1 MATLNCRGF
10 GRKAD
15 LIFDRKRTTY
25 NIVFFQETLICDES
39 HIKSLACRW
48 SGPSYRSLAIGKQG
62 SVCALIHGLKRM
74 RPLRIIFFPLEKKRG
89 ADRWISALIGEDGS
103 IVSFSDDL
111 FHSLSS
117 FYSSLLK
124 SSPTDPVAQQ
134 ELLSNISSTLPPDQA
149 LE

>member
-48 SGPSYRSLAIGKQG
+48 SGP
-62 SVCALIHGLKRM
+62 
-74 RPLRIIFFPLEKKRG
+74 RG

-117 FYSSLLK
+117 FYSSLFK

>member
-1 MATLNCRGF
+1 MCSYSWVEEG
-10 GRKAD
+10 
-15 LIFDRKRTTY
+15 
-25 NIVFFQETLICDES
+25 ETSSD
-39 HIKSLACRW
+39 
-48 SGPSYRSLAIGKQG
+48 Y
-62 SVCALIHGLKRM
+62 
-74 RPLRIIFFPLEKKRG
+74 FFPLEKKRG

-117 FYSSLLK
+117 FYSSLFK

-149 LE
+149 FE

>member
-1 MATLNCRGF
+1 M
-10 GRKAD
+10 
-15 LIFDRKRTTY
+15 
-25 NIVFFQETLICDES
+25 ICDES
-39 HIKSLACRW
+39 HIKSLACHW

-62 SVCALIHGLKRM
+62 SVCAFIYGLKRV
-74 RPLRIIFFPLEKKRG
+74 RPLRIIFFVWKKKRG

-117 FYSSLLK
+117 FYSSLFK